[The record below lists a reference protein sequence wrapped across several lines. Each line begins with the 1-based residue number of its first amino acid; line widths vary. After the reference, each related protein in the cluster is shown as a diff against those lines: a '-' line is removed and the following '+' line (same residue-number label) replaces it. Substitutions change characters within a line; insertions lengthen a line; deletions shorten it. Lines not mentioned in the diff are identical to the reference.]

1 MSAATN
7 GTYIFDETSTIYDMS
22 GNVIQ
27 SNVNLFCGS
36 NPIPECAYGGF
47 VGDPRIYYD
56 LVGQRWIF
64 SGIWVFGSNEP
75 PTVNVLAVSQ
85 TSDPTGAWNKYQ
97 YLACG
102 PTDTLEGSDQPHM
115 GFNNQWIVVNS
126 LCTVAD
132 NGYSLQVFD
141 KQNLFGGGTLNLGTN
156 WFEFQDQVTNDDG
169 RLDNPV
175 ATYVSDAVER
185 LTHGHVKKNGEYQVV
200 YSHITGA
207 TDSPVYTPDTAS
219 TTIANFTGLSNN
231 LAPAQAP
238 SCTTDCSIQP
248 SCCISSLVSGWVHS
262 SGVYSDLN
270 GNEVLVSANVSGW
283 TAHSNTNVAEYVV
296 ENLSTNNSYAS
307 IVGSAGTGILS
318 AEITA
323 PTPGQIQ
330 ANHVY
335 TIWASSAPNFY
346 PGFQY
351 YLWNYYKNT
360 LDGSGSF
367 QGIDVPPPGSFEAN
381 RWLDFM
387 TAAVPI
393 PGQNAALFN
402 GPIAIPA
409 AGESCTTQT
418 PNCESTF
425 WYSD

>member
-1 MSAATN
+1 MAPLILLKAAT
-7 GTYIFDETSTIYDMS
+7 
-22 GNVIQ
+22 
-27 SNVNLFCGS
+27 
-36 NPIPECAYGGF
+36 
-47 VGDPRIYYD
+47 
-56 LVGQRWIF
+56 
-64 SGIWVFGSNEP
+64 
-75 PTVNVLAVSQ
+75 
-85 TSDPTGAWNKYQ
+85 
-97 YLACG
+97 
-102 PTDTLEGSDQPHM
+102 DQPHM

-307 IVGSAGTGILS
+307 IVGSAGTEYWAPRSPRQLQGRFRLITYIRFGHRALPTS
-318 AEITA
+318 IPDSSTISGTTTKTPWTA
-323 PTPGQIQ
+323 PVLFRESMSRLREALKPT
-330 ANHVY
+330 A
-335 TIWASSAPNFY
+335 
-346 PGFQY
+346 
-351 YLWNYYKNT
+351 
-360 LDGSGSF
+360 GSTS
-367 QGIDVPPPGSFEAN
+367 
-381 RWLDFM
+381 
-387 TAAVPI
+387 
-393 PGQNAALFN
+393 
-402 GPIAIPA
+402 
-409 AGESCTTQT
+409 
-418 PNCESTF
+418 
-425 WYSD
+425 